1 MITDISLFFHVEHE
15 NYYLYYFA
23 FGFQHFS
30 FARQIIKCG
39 HLRKIL
45 KGFRKLGLFIEQK
58 LSSQQVFAT

>member
-1 MITDISLFFHVEHE
+1 MITDISLFFRVEHE

-30 FARQIIKCG
+30 FAPQIIKCVFKSG
-39 HLRKIL
+39 KFS
-45 KGFRKLGLFIEQK
+45 KAFVLGLFIEQK